1 MLTPSS
7 LRPLVARP
15 TARGAG
21 RPPAGAGISRGRSRN
36 LISNCISS
44 SVLYIDTTAE
54 TLESRAVNEPSRS
67 FHGHLRRLIDSYFLN
82 APTSSFTIIYK
93 DTILNLVSTVKLC
106 EGSLT
111 ALLERQSTDLRST
124 DECQWE
130 AERRG
135 ASVIGQS
142 GDLNVTLV
150 SDQLQPPTFARTAG
164 FVCNQRCHVLS
175 APENI
180 ANAGKKYFTDQQMV
194 VFCLFLSCILD
205 MQRCHARGV
214 TQRRFCCEPSIC
226 FFVFSRF
233 SF

>member
-1 MLTPSS
+1 M
-7 LRPLVARP
+7 
-15 TARGAG
+15 
-21 RPPAGAGISRGRSRN
+21 
-36 LISNCISS
+36 
-44 SVLYIDTTAE
+44 
-54 TLESRAVNEPSRS
+54 
-67 FHGHLRRLIDSYFLN
+67 
-82 APTSSFTIIYK
+82 
-93 DTILNLVSTVKLC
+93 STVKLR

-150 SDQLQPPTFARTAG
+150 SDQLQPPTFARSAG
-164 FVCNQRCHVLS
+164 FVCNQRGHVLS

-194 VFCLFLSCILD
+194 VFVSFCPAYCILD

-214 TQRRFCCEPSIC
+214 TQRRFCCEPSFC
-226 FFVFSRF
+226 FYFYFQDSHFKVFMASWLEKKWHALLL
-233 SF
+233 SKKEKSSNMEKYQLNVKINKNVY

>member
-1 MLTPSS
+1 M
-7 LRPLVARP
+7 
-15 TARGAG
+15 G
-21 RPPAGAGISRGRSRN
+21 
-36 LISNCISS
+36 
-44 SVLYIDTTAE
+44 
-54 TLESRAVNEPSRS
+54 
-67 FHGHLRRLIDSYFLN
+67 
-82 APTSSFTIIYK
+82 
-93 DTILNLVSTVKLC
+93 TVKLR
-106 EGSLT
+106 EGSFP

-194 VFCLFLSCILD
+194 VFVCFCPAYLTCSGATLVVRL
-205 MQRCHARGV
+205 RGV
-214 TQRRFCCEPSIC
+214 SVVNHPSAFIFIFKILISIS
-226 FFVFSRF
+226 FFS
-233 SF
+233 

>member
-1 MLTPSS
+1 M
-7 LRPLVARP
+7 
-15 TARGAG
+15 
-21 RPPAGAGISRGRSRN
+21 
-36 LISNCISS
+36 
-44 SVLYIDTTAE
+44 
-54 TLESRAVNEPSRS
+54 
-67 FHGHLRRLIDSYFLN
+67 
-82 APTSSFTIIYK
+82 
-93 DTILNLVSTVKLC
+93 
-106 EGSLT
+106 T

-194 VFCLFLSCILD
+194 VFVCFCPVYLTCSGATLVVRL
-205 MQRCHARGV
+205 RGV
-214 TQRRFCCEPSIC
+214 SVVNHPSAFIFGCESSPI
-226 FFVFSRF
+226 SRNVR
-233 SF
+233 SCVRLCVRPLVDKCKIRLNKNK

>member
-1 MLTPSS
+1 MKFGHFLVKRPSAF
-7 LRPLVARP
+7 PV
-15 TARGAG
+15 
-21 RPPAGAGISRGRSRN
+21 
-36 LISNCISS
+36 
-44 SVLYIDTTAE
+44 
-54 TLESRAVNEPSRS
+54 
-67 FHGHLRRLIDSYFLN
+67 
-82 APTSSFTIIYK
+82 TI
-93 DTILNLVSTVKLC
+93 KLC
-106 EGSLT
+106 KGSLT

-150 SDQLQPPTFARTAG
+150 SDQLQPPTFARSAG
-164 FVCNQRCHVLS
+164 FVCNQRGHVLS

-194 VFCLFLSCILD
+194 VFVCFCPIYLTCSGATLVVWL
-205 MQRCHARGV
+205 RGV
-214 TQRRFCCEPSIC
+214 SA

-233 SF
+233 SFQSIYGQLEMKCHASIWKNRKTNKNVY

>member
-1 MLTPSS
+1 M
-7 LRPLVARP
+7 
-15 TARGAG
+15 
-21 RPPAGAGISRGRSRN
+21 
-36 LISNCISS
+36 
-44 SVLYIDTTAE
+44 
-54 TLESRAVNEPSRS
+54 
-67 FHGHLRRLIDSYFLN
+67 
-82 APTSSFTIIYK
+82 
-93 DTILNLVSTVKLC
+93 
-106 EGSLT
+106 T

-194 VFCLFLSCILD
+194 VFVCFCPVYLTCSGATLVVRLRGVSAVNHPSALLVFSIFSFQSIYGQLEKE
-205 MQRCHARGV
+205 CHALLLSKKER
-214 TQRRFCCEPSIC
+214 SIKKN
-226 FFVFSRF
+226 VY
-233 SF
+233 

>member
-1 MLTPSS
+1 M
-7 LRPLVARP
+7 
-15 TARGAG
+15 
-21 RPPAGAGISRGRSRN
+21 
-36 LISNCISS
+36 
-44 SVLYIDTTAE
+44 
-54 TLESRAVNEPSRS
+54 
-67 FHGHLRRLIDSYFLN
+67 
-82 APTSSFTIIYK
+82 
-93 DTILNLVSTVKLC
+93 KLC

-150 SDQLQPPTFARTAG
+150 SDQLQPPTFARTAE
-164 FVCNQRCHVLS
+164 FVCNQRGHVLS

-194 VFCLFLSCILD
+194 VFCLFLSCILCVYLTCSGATLVV
-205 MQRCHARGV
+205 RLRGV
-214 TQRRFCCEPSIC
+214 SAVNHPSA

-233 SF
+233 SFQSIYGQLEMKCHASIWKNRKTNKNVYKFALLWGEAQLCLPYVY